1 MINFEKLAAGQNA
14 IVAVMSYSGYDIED
28 ALILNKSSIDRG
40 FGRCMIHKK
49 QVVSLKRY
57 TNQSYDKV
65 MGPMLD
71 AQTRKPIWRH
81 ELLDSD
87 GIAMPGERCE
97 NKQVLVN
104 KHAPV
109 ITETL
114 VGPDQTAA
122 AAAAAA
128 VAAQNNV
135 QFKEAALTYRNP
147 VEAMVEKVSQNMI
160 FKKKT
165 IKKLKK

>member
-1 MINFEKLAAGQNA
+1 
-14 IVAVMSYSGYDIED
+14 MSYSGYDIED
-28 ALILNKSSIDRG
+28 ALILNRNSIDRG
-40 FGRCMIHKK
+40 FGRCTIHKK

-104 KHAPV
+104 KHSPV
-109 ITETL
+109 VTETM
-114 VGPDQTAA
+114 PTDTPANAAIAA
-122 AAAAAA
+122 ATSSPQA
-128 VAAQNNV
+128 V

-147 VEAMVEKVSQNMI
+147 VEAYVEKVDHFTWFFSDLILESFSFVVCVGFLFVKGHANE
-160 FKKKT
+160 
-165 IKKLKK
+165 